1 MYATDVSIPEVEASQ
16 PPVGAT
22 PPVVFSRWTYVT
34 LLKTPVPVVDDAR
47 SSSQGTAAGVAL
59 GALTCST
66 LIPLTMLPSLEVHS
80 GPMPCV
86 PT

>member
-1 MYATDVSIPEVEASQ
+1 MYETDVSVPEVDASQ
-16 PPVGAT
+16 PVAGAT
-22 PPVVFSRWTYVT
+22 PPLVLRRWTYVT

-47 SSSQGTAAGVAL
+47 RSSQGTAPDT

-66 LIPLTMLPSLEVHS
+66 LTPLTTLPSLEVHS